1 MVIFFKDSEIFTNT
15 ISCSIKKEE
24 VSNKFLW
31 TRSLFFVCWLG
42 GTTTTVR

>member
-1 MVIFFKDSEIFTNT
+1 MVIFFKGKDFFPNT
-15 ISCSIKKEE
+15 ISWSIKKEE

-42 GTTTTVR
+42 GATTTVR